1 MSREDPPVSSS
12 VADMAALGKL
22 FEEHRPKLLAMVER
36 RIDPALSVR
45 LDAEDILEEAFLQ
58 ARRKWERFKE
68 QSAMTS
74 YAWLYRIVF
83 DCLIDAWRRQ
93 KRGPRDLGR
102 DLPWP
107 EHSSIQLGLGLVS
120 PGTGPASAT
129 ARADL
134 CQRVRQAVEMLKPAD
149 REILWMRHNDE
160 LSFAEAAQV
169 LEITE
174 NAATVRYVRALRRLK
189 NLWHQLH
196 PDDEE
201 GS

>member
-1 MSREDPPVSSS
+1 MTQEDPPVSSS

-45 LDAEDILEEAFLQ
+45 LDAEEILQEAFLQ
-58 ARRKWERFKE
+58 ARRKWEHFKA

-83 DCLIDAWRRQ
+83 DCLIDAWRHQ
-93 KRGPRDLGR
+93 KRGPRDLER

-107 EHSSIQLGLGLVS
+107 EHSSIQLGLGLVN
-120 PGTGPASAT
+120 PGTGPASAA
-129 ARADL
+129 ARDDL
-134 CQRVRQAVEMLKPAD
+134 RQCVRQAVEMLKPAD
-149 REILWMRHNDE
+149 REILWMRHNDG

-169 LEITE
+169 LDITE

-189 NLWHQLH
+189 DLWHQLH